1 MQWAHYW
8 RNVVSRYQVVVER
21 WPDEIPFDNLSKAA
35 SGITALENLKERWRS
50 GETAWRQLDD
60 DEFQELNDKR
70 NSKVGSGEVVE
81 HRRRPRSDKGKKRRR
96 ALSPK
101 ENVTS
106 RPRKKAYTS
115 PATVEDEDDTDSN
128 PVVSRNN
135 STLNAAKDIT
145 PVISRNNPTLNTAKD
160 ITPIISHND
169 STLNTAMASTPIVSH
184 SNSALSTVPLN
195 EVPFSQAGLCD
206 DLFQPLAST
215 SASGLYVPGSTDF
228 IDNLIADF
236 DYEQAIAGLNEL
248 LSGGPA

>member
-1 MQWAHYW
+1 MFTFSLIAHSYFTEQITNNPKATMQWAHYW
-8 RNVVSRYQVVVER
+8 RNVVSRHQVVVEG
-21 WPDEIPFDNLSKAA
+21 WPDEIPFDNLSKVA

-60 DEFQELNDKR
+60 DEFQELNDER

-81 HRRRPRSDKGKKRRR
+81 HHRWPRSDKGKKRRR

-106 RPRKKAYTS
+106 RPCKKAYTS

-128 PVVSRNN
+128 PIVSHNN
-135 STLNAAKDIT
+135 L
-145 PVISRNNPTLNTAKD
+145 TLNTAKD
-160 ITPIISHND
+160 ITPIISHNN

-195 EVPFSQAGLCD
+195 EVPFSQAGLPD
-206 DLFQPLAST
+206 DLCQP
-215 SASGLYVPGSTDF
+215 DC
-228 IDNLIADF
+228 
-236 DYEQAIAGLNEL
+236 
-248 LSGGPA
+248 

>member
-1 MQWAHYW
+1 MEVW
-8 RNVVSRYQVVVER
+8 RNC
-21 WPDEIPFDNLSKAA
+21 WC
-35 SGITALENLKERWRS
+35 
-50 GETAWRQLDD
+50 QLDD
-60 DEFQELNDKR
+60 DEFQELNDEQ

-81 HRRRPRSDKGKKRRR
+81 HRRRPCSDKGKKRRH

-128 PVVSRNN
+128 PV
-135 STLNAAKDIT
+135 
-145 PVISRNNPTLNTAKD
+145 ISRNNLTLNTAKD
-160 ITPIISHND
+160 ITPIISHNNLTLNTAKD
-169 STLNTAMASTPIVSH
+169 TPVISHNNSTLNTAMASTPIVSH
-184 SNSALSTVPLN
+184 SNLALSTVPLN
-195 EVPFSQAGLCD
+195 EVPFSQAGLPD

-228 IDNLIADF
+228 VDNLIADF